1 MPFPDIDPIIFSIGS
16 FALRWYALAYIVG
29 LLGGWW
35 YARWLC
41 SRDAFWSA
49 TQTRPTAL
57 QIDDLILWVA
67 LGVVLGGRTGY
78 VLFYNFSYYLAHPVE
93 IFAVWKGG
101 MSFHGGLAGAA
112 LAVVL
117 FARRINVNPLNLLD
131 VVAVV
136 APLGL
141 GLGRVANFINSELW
155 GRIAVDVPWAVV
167 FPNGGDLP
175 RHPSQLY
182 EALSEGLFL
191 LIVMIVFVRIIG
203 FKRPGMLTGIFAL
216 GYALAR
222 TVCEFFREPDP
233 QLGFLLGTNVLT
245 MGMILSVPLA
255 LGGLYLMMRGL
266 RQEPS

>member
-1 MPFPDIDPIIFSIGS
+1 
-16 FALRWYALAYIVG
+16 
-29 LLGGWW
+29 
-35 YARWLC
+35 
-41 SRDAFWSA
+41 
-49 TQTRPTAL
+49 
-57 QIDDLILWVA
+57 
-67 LGVVLGGRTGY
+67 
-78 VLFYNFSYYLAHPVE
+78 
-93 IFAVWKGG
+93 
-101 MSFHGGLAGAA
+101 
-112 LAVVL
+112 
-117 FARRINVNPLNLLD
+117 
-131 VVAVV
+131 
-136 APLGL
+136 
-141 GLGRVANFINSELW
+141 
-155 GRIAVDVPWAVV
+155 VPWAVV